1 MRMYAV
7 ASVLVVCVL
16 AGCEHQSRQV
26 IATPGAP
33 AAIGPYS
40 QGIKVGKMLFTAG
53 QIPIDPR
60 TGELVTGSIEDQTRR
75 VLENLGAVL
84 KAAGMDFGDVV
95 SATVYMDDIANYP
108 RINQVYAEYFP
119 HDPPARCAMQVAR
132 LPKGA
137 AVEIAFIAVK
147 D

>member
-1 MRMYAV
+1 M
-7 ASVLVVCVL
+7 
-16 AGCEHQSRQV
+16 AGCEQQGRQV
-26 IATPGAP
+26 IATSGAP

-40 QGIKVGKMLFTAG
+40 QAIKVGKMLFTAG
-53 QIPIDPR
+53 QIPIDPA
-60 TGELVTGSIEDQTRR
+60 TGELVAGTIEEQTRR
-75 VLENLGAVL
+75 VLDNLGAVL

-137 AVEIAFIAVK
+137 ALEIALVAVK